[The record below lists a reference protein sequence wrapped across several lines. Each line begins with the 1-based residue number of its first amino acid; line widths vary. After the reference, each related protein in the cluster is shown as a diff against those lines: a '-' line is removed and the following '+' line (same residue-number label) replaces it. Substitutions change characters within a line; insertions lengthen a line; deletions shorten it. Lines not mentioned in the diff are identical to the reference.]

1 MQEACNK
8 KMTATQPQLM
18 RNIWWVKIIV
28 TQGAISERKWWKEGI
43 QKVGDS
49 GDGQEDNMSI
59 SIEPPAA
66 QWRFSVAIAI
76 LLLTD
81 KFYYIKLYS
90 DVTRRYH
97 LFLPTLRVMSNWLV
111 KYPVTCF
118 PWVSPWRLHKF
129 NNLFSAQNIIL
140 LGLMSWTWLS
150 ILSCAVMTLGVL
162 LKAHKK
168 PVMLICSLFN
178 VELIHHDDWDGDPL
192 FSYSLFSRMLY
203 DAVVLR
209 SWPGGGR

>member
-1 MQEACNK
+1 M
-8 KMTATQPQLM
+8 
-18 RNIWWVKIIV
+18 KIIA

-66 QWRFSVAIAI
+66 QWRFSVAIAM

-118 PWVSPWRLHKF
+118 P
-129 NNLFSAQNIIL
+129 
-140 LGLMSWTWLS
+140 
-150 ILSCAVMTLGVL
+150 
-162 LKAHKK
+162 
-168 PVMLICSLFN
+168 
-178 VELIHHDDWDGDPL
+178 
-192 FSYSLFSRMLY
+192 
-203 DAVVLR
+203 
-209 SWPGGGR
+209 